1 MEFPSEIKILEE
13 GKSLSLH
20 SEIVSLN
27 LFLDERK
34 LLRVG
39 ERLANAEILENY
51 ISYNISKE

>member
-39 ERLANAEILENY
+39 ERLANAEILEN
-51 ISYNISKE
+51 